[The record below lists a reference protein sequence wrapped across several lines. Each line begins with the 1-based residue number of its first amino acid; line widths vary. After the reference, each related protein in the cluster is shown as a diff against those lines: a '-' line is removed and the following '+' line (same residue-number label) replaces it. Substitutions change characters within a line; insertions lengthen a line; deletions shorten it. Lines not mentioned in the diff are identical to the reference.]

1 MTEEE
6 IIQGL
11 QSGDE
16 KVFRELVGQYQV
28 RVVALC
34 LTMLHVREDAE
45 DVAQEVFVEIFRSV
59 GRFRGE
65 AKLSTWIYRI
75 AINKCLNHIRRKQR
89 WKWHLSLESLA
100 GSRREGE
107 LAAPADTIP
116 TAAVEKKQ
124 QLQRLWQAIDAL
136 PENQKKAY
144 VLCRMEDLS
153 YREVADIMGTTLP
166 GVESLLQRARVNLQ
180 KKLWAFYKKEFL

>member
-75 AINKCLNHIRRKQR
+75 AINKCLNHVRRKQR
-89 WKWHLSLESLA
+89 WKWQLSLESLA